1 MDRYL
6 IGMDGGGTKT
16 RVVIR
21 RAGEDAL
28 LFDRL
33 YDATNYQSIGEAA
46 TAEIFS
52 GMMADIRAALGGC
65 TSASALAAGMAGVDR
80 PQDAEVYR
88 RILHDVGYTGTAGVY
103 NDMDTAL
110 AGAHGGKDGM
120 YLNCG
125 TGSIAV
131 GRWEG
136 KMVRAGGWG
145 SLFGDEG
152 SGYALGLEAVKAVF
166 RAYDRTGEQTELTR
180 AVLKKLGLGSVPDLL
195 DIAMEGEGRHVS
207 LIASL
212 APEVTTRCEHDP
224 VCRYI
229 ARTQTDMAAELVAGV
244 ARQLGREDLPLALG
258 GSLLIKSAPYRALFL
273 QALESRL
280 PRVTVTEPVM
290 DPAQGALCLAQRLLE
305 EGSV

>member
-21 RAGEDAL
+21 RAGEERL

-33 YDATNYQSIGEAA
+33 YEATNYQSVGEAA

-52 GMMADIRAALGGC
+52 GMMADIRAALDGRTG
-65 TSASALAAGMAGVDR
+65 ASALAAGMAGVDR

-88 RILHDVGYTGTAGVY
+88 RILRDVGYDGTAGVY

-110 AGAHGGKDGM
+110 AGAHGGGDGM

-131 GRWEG
+131 GSWGGRT
-136 KMVRAGGWG
+136 VRAGGWG
-145 SLFGDEG
+145 ALFGDEG
-152 SGYALGLEAVKAVF
+152 SGYCLGLEAVKAVF
-166 RAYDRTGEQTELTR
+166 RACDRTGEETELTQ
-180 AVLKKLGLGSVPDLL
+180 AVLKKLGFESVPDLL
-195 DIAMEGEGRHVS
+195 DVAMCGEGRHVS

-212 APEVTTRCEHDP
+212 APEVTSRCEHDP

-229 ARTQTDMAAELVAGV
+229 ARTQTDLLAELVAGV

-258 GSLLIKSAPYRALFL
+258 GSLLIKSPPYRALFL
-273 QALESRL
+273 RALEGRL
-280 PRVTVTEPVM
+280 PRVEVVEPVM
-290 DPAQGALCLAQRLLE
+290 DPAQGALFLAERLLE
-305 EGSV
+305 GAQA